1 MSKLDTIF
9 TQDYIRLPRPLICK
23 FGIDAALLLSE
34 VYSEYKYWLD
44 QNKITA
50 DGWFFSTVENMSNNT
65 GLSKHQQLNACKA
78 LVDYGII
85 SIQYHGLPKKRY
97 FKLNTNMFSKLCSDI
112 SVGSTEAD
120 KLNEFQA
127 VGFDAG
133 VNQQAHQE
141 FRGFSF

>member
-1 MSKLDTIF
+1 MTKLDTIF
-9 TQDYIRLPRPLICK
+9 TQDYIRLSRPLVRK
-23 FGIDAALLLSE
+23 FGVDTALLLSE
-34 VYSEYKYWLD
+34 IYSEYRYWLE
-44 QNKITA
+44 QKQIKP
-50 DGWFFSTVENMSNNT
+50 DGWFFSTIENMYNNT

-78 LVDYGII
+78 LADYGII

-97 FKLNTNMFSKLCSDI
+97 FKFNADMFSKLCSDLF
-112 SVGSTEAD
+112 VGSTEAD

-133 VNQQAHQE
+133 VNQQAHQD